1 VFVHAIAQGEIM
13 TQTQLP
19 TEAMI
24 PWTSTAALG
33 AGVAAPSGELLAQAV
48 EPFEVQA
55 GDVRGEEEHID
66 WVQTEEDLRRLMTA
80 AVSAEFN
87 IGAVSGGATT
97 RLEKSL
103 EVSERS
109 LTILCTATINWRED
123 ALVARRPSLT
133 QEAVNVLHD
142 NPAKF
147 RSAYGDYF
155 IAGYTKKA
163 SLSVFARLHATDRE
177 SLLKVA
183 AEAAAKMRGVAVQ
196 GEVEIAGG
204 LEEYARTNNCTI
216 TVDVYKDGVR
226 GPAVGVPTEPEACV
240 GLELKDVPSHVT
252 DFFARAVGAKAEAI
266 LMHYHRV
273 EPTIPT
279 EIDLDPQVFLEAQ
292 ALYGRLVF
300 AKVLAKQLPVHYIQP
315 LSDRLDSLDR
325 SALARIPRDLSC
337 DLQTVHLLADQL
349 EDWISEAQQ
358 IEDYRKLWRTVVA
371 NPAGVTSWEGPA
383 IIEQCPARSLR
394 IPYSKPGWVTGEI
407 VFDDLPGR
415 KVCGYQVIY
424 NRNHAGSWRVS
435 LGGVGKEMIRFAFT
449 SEYDRGINWTVMVWT
464 VPADKVRFEHSDL

>member
-1 VFVHAIAQGEIM
+1 M

-19 TEAMI
+19 TEATI
-24 PWTSTAALG
+24 PWTSSATLG

-48 EPFEVQA
+48 EPFVAQA
-55 GDVRGEEEHID
+55 GDVRREEEHLD
-66 WVQTEEDLRRLMTA
+66 RVETEEDLRRLMTA

-87 IGAVSGGATT
+87 IGAVSAAATT
-97 RLEKSL
+97 RLERSL

-109 LTILCTATINWRED
+109 LTILCTATITWRED
-123 ALVARRPSLT
+123 ALAADKPSLT
-133 QEAVNVLHD
+133 QEAVTVLHD

-147 RSAYGDYF
+147 RAAYGDYF

-163 SLSVFARLHATDRE
+163 TLSVFARLHATDRE

-183 AEAAAKMRGVAVQ
+183 GEAAAKMKGVVAQ
-196 GEVEIAGG
+196 GKVEIAGG

-216 TVDVYKDGVR
+216 SVDVYKDGVR
-226 GPAVGVPTEPEACV
+226 GPAAGAPTQPEACV
-240 GLELKDVPSHVT
+240 GLDLKDVPSHVT

-273 EPTIPT
+273 EPTVPT
-279 EIDLDPQVFLEAQ
+279 AIDLDPRVFLEAQ
-292 ALYGRLVF
+292 ALYERLVF
-300 AKVLAKQLPVHYIQP
+300 AKVLAKQLPVNYVQP
-315 LSDRLDSLDR
+315 LSDKLGGLER
-325 SALARIPRDLSC
+325 SARARIPRDLSC
-337 DLQTVHLLADQL
+337 DLPTVHLLADQL
-349 EDWISEAQQ
+349 EDWITEAQQ
-358 IEDYRKLWRTVVA
+358 IEDYRRLWRTVVA
-371 NPAGVTSWEGPA
+371 QPAGVTSWDGPA
-383 IIEQCPARSLR
+383 VIEQCPVRSLR
-394 IPYSKPGWVTGEI
+394 IPYSKPGWVTGQI

-435 LGGVGKEMIRFAFT
+435 GGGVGKEMIKFDFT
-449 SEYDRGINWTVMVWT
+449 SEYDRGINWTVKVWT